1 MSSFDKEGLYFIALG
16 GAEEVG
22 YNMYVYAADGKLIVV
37 DCGYGFFNDDFPGME
52 LGFASPEALEGE
64 IDNIEGLFITHSHED
79 HFGAVAHIWPKLK
92 CPVYATPFAAAHIV
106 SRLKDYKLEKEPQIN
121 VVNDGETVKLQNFEV
136 KFASLVHSTLE
147 NSALLIKTRYGNV
160 VHATDWRFDDGSCGM
175 LPFDYQSFK
184 DFAAEGIEAFVCDS
198 TNLLDT
204 EEQPTEMQ
212 VRELSLIHI

>member
-92 CPVYATPFAAAHIV
+92 CPIYATSSMTAKP
-106 SRLKDYKLEKEPQIN
+106 
-121 VVNDGETVKLQNFEV
+121 
-136 KFASLVHSTLE
+136 
-147 NSALLIKTRYGNV
+147 
-160 VHATDWRFDDGSCGM
+160 
-175 LPFDYQSFK
+175 
-184 DFAAEGIEAFVCDS
+184 
-198 TNLLDT
+198 
-204 EEQPTEMQ
+204 
-212 VRELSLIHI
+212 